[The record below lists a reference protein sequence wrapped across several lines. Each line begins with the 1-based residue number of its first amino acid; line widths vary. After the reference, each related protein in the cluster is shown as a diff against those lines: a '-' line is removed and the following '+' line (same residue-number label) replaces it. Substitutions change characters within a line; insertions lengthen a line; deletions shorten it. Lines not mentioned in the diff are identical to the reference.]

1 MILERYIIFYNIQCI
16 VTITLLSFYGI
27 KLFGHFLLYLF
38 YYPSNLRQIGITL
51 INHYL
56 TSNHLFI
63 ESAVK
68 QPTQN
73 ESLLNDFYFDT
84 ALWLT

>member
-1 MILERYIIFYNIQCI
+1 MVLNYLGIFFVSIL
-16 VTITLLSFYGI
+16 LPI
-27 KLFGHFLLYLF
+27 KFKADRNNFDQ
-38 YYPSNLRQIGITL
+38 S
-51 INHYL
+51 L

-63 ESAVK
+63 ESALQ

-73 ESLLNDFYFDT
+73 ESLLNDFYFDA

>member
-1 MILERYIIFYNIQCI
+1 MYCYNNFVKFLWYWIIWAFSFESIL
-16 VTITLLSFYGI
+16 LPI
-27 KLFGHFLLYLF
+27 KFKADRNNFDQ
-38 YYPSNLRQIGITL
+38 S
-51 INHYL
+51 L

-73 ESLLNDFYFDT
+73 ESLLNDFYFDA

>member
-1 MILERYIIFYNIQCI
+1 MVLNYLGISFVSIL
-16 VTITLLSFYGI
+16 LPI
-27 KLFGHFLLYLF
+27 KFKADRNNFDQ
-38 YYPSNLRQIGITL
+38 S
-51 INHYL
+51 L

-63 ESAVK
+63 ESAIK

-73 ESLLNDFYFDT
+73 ESLLNYFYFDA